1 MLHSIRYT
9 LGMSGSNNKGIVF
22 IALFV
27 LVVGGLFMLNNTGE
41 APSPAPT
48 PTPVPSPR
56 TQSVSPEPSVT
67 QDPAQITPGDVSGE
81 SAITLEEI
89 ALHATQSD
97 CWMAING
104 NVYDVTDFISSH
116 PGGQAIVFGC
126 GKDATSF
133 FENRANNKGPHS
145 EMARSLLPQFLIG
158 ELAE

>member
-1 MLHSIRYT
+1 
-9 LGMSGSNNKGIVF
+9 MSGANSKGILI

-27 LVVGGLFMLNNTGE
+27 LVVGGLFMLNNTNEE
-41 APSPAPT
+41 ATQTPT

-67 QDPAQITPGDVSGE
+67 PDSGLITPGDVSGE

-89 ALHATQSD
+89 AKHATQDD

-126 GKDATSF
+126 GKDATEL